1 MHGNNKCFFK
11 QKKRCRPPC
20 GAVKLQG
27 IIERVN
33 PQWSSPLAPVVTR
46 VCVSVSCLL
55 THTKRVSVTRIRFVM
70 GSVPFNVIV
79 RGRVVC
85 QWRHRWWF
93 WWWEFGGGL
102 GVGVR
107 LVCITDPGGIPGCN
121 RYRSRGVMLW
131 IVWGCGSDGMSRI
144 WREIYVANLARL
156 FRVVLC
162 RIVANVVCVVSL
174 RIVSCRVVAK
184 FIVSYRCDFV
194 AKFIV
199 SYRCECCLCRIVANC
214 FVSCCCEI
222 YRVVSLWLCCEI
234 YRVVSLRM
242 LFVSYRC
249 ELFRVVLLRNL
260 SCRIVVNF
268 IACCD
273 SASGLAPWLYPRHTI
288 VCHHNCSGLVPW
300 LYPRH
305 TIVCHHI
312 FRSGPTA
319 LPAAFHRMPP
329 L

>member
-184 FIVSYRCDFV
+184 FIVSHRCGFV

-222 YRVVSLWLCCEI
+222 YRVVSLWILSRAVTLLQAWPRGFTRDI
-234 YRVVSLRM
+234 P
-242 LFVSYRC
+242 SYATT
-249 ELFRVVLLRNL
+249 
-260 SCRIVVNF
+260 IVQVWSH
-268 IACCD
+268 D
-273 SASGLAPWLYPRHTI
+273 STRDIPSYATTFSGLAPRLYPRHSI
-288 VCHHNCSGLVPW
+288 ECHHFN
-300 LYPRH
+300 
-305 TIVCHHI
+305 
-312 FRSGPTA
+312 
-319 LPAAFHRMPP
+319 LPCCP
-329 L
+329 LIIMCRAVW